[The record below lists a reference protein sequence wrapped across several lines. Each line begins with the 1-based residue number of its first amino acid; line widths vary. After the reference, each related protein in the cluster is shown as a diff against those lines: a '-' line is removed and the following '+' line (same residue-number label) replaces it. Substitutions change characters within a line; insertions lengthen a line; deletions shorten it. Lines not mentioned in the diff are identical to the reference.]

1 MEHKNLNFFELIN
14 DISVYIITFHFL
26 LFTDFVSDMETQYLI
41 GFSCITFVVL
51 NILFNMSLVIR
62 NIANSIRLCLTLVL
76 RIAKAKFSKHYKV
89 FKLKQ
94 AAK

>member
-1 MEHKNLNFFELIN
+1 
-14 DISVYIITFHFL
+14 
-26 LFTDFVSDMETQYLI
+26 
-41 GFSCITFVVL
+41 
-51 NILFNMSLVIR
+51 MSLVIR

-94 AAK
+94 AAKQAELAEKAAKDAEKSKKKADKKKTARA